1 MMRSLRRTGTRADV
15 VVLVSPNVKEET
27 RQVLRQDNAIVTE
40 VPNLVNPYKAKK
52 AEGQSQRFLSR
63 FEFTLNKLYMW
74 NLTQYERV
82 VYLDADNIA
91 LGNFDELFD
100 CGHFCAVFMNP
111 CNFHTGLLV
120 IKPDVHQFERMV
132 HALYNH
138 TRSYDGADQGFLTAF
153 FPFKVCLISTF
164 SQCWTLLLT

>member
-1 MMRSLRRTGTRADV
+1 MMRSLRRTGTKADV
-15 VVLVSPNVKEET
+15 VVLVSPNVKAET
-27 RQVLRQDNAIVTE
+27 RQVLRQDGAIVTE
-40 VPNLVNPYKAKK
+40 VPNLANPYKA
-52 AEGQSQRFLSR
+52 AQAQGEPQRYLAR

-91 LGNFDELFD
+91 LGNLDELFD

-120 IKPDVHQFERMV
+120 IKPDTKQFNHMV
-132 HALYNH
+132 ESLPFIG
-138 TRSYDGADQGFLTAF
+138 SYDGADQGFLTAF
-153 FPFKVCLISTF
+153 FPFKVRVRGPR
-164 SQCWTLLLT
+164 

>member
-1 MMRSLRRTGTRADV
+1 LLAIRVMMRSLRRTGTKADI
-15 VVLVSPNVKEET
+15 VVLVSPNVREST
-27 RQVLRQDNAIVTE
+27 RQQFIEDGAIVTE
-40 VPNLVNPYKAKK
+40 VSNLANPYKARK
-52 AEGQSQRFLSR
+52 GVTQRFLDR

-91 LGNFDELFD
+91 LGNLDELFR

-120 IKPDVHQFERMV
+120 IKPDAGQFKLMV
-132 HALYNH
+132 DALYNH

-153 FPFKVCLISTF
+153 FPYKVASLLPLF
-164 SQCWTLLLT
+164 SN